1 MHFWLCLNKYFVST
15 ISSDYFWIS
24 NIAVLWP
31 KMLIFLDI
39 QLFFCMDSQVKV
51 RQLWFSSSWEIHHL
65 QMMRSLVW
73 STQSSQILSQ
83 KSSFYRDQMLI
94 TITKQIMNSNLSSLY
109 IIIEAWS
116 RLIFIWHNNKL
127 KNCYRIVGGD
137 HWSQHNKDPPSQES
151 RYCMGYQG
159 IMMGICHGPR
169 WTERLRDILTSTSGE
184 TRDDAVITY
193 TNTPGRSNTDLKG
206 SLPFL
211 VLTIFDW
218 NLERRLTSARQMGQ
232 MGPLM
237 NQTKNESFMKA
248 LDRKSFWKY
257 EQTDLYISSLTDQT

>member
-31 KMLIFLDI
+31 KLLIFLDI

-137 HWSQHNKDPPSQES
+137 HWSQHNKDPPSQD
-151 RYCMGYQG
+151 GVWG
-159 IMMGICHGPR
+159 IKVSWWASATVRGGLSGFGTSWLR
-169 WTERLRDILTSTSGE
+169 LLERL
-184 TRDDAVITY
+184 VMMQ
-193 TNTPGRSNTDLKG
+193 
-206 SLPFL
+206 SLPTQIHQGDPTQTWKEVCHFWFWQFL
-211 VLTIFDW
+211 IGIW
-218 NLERRLTSARQMGQ
+218 NEGLHRPDKWDKWDLWWTRQK
-232 MGPLM
+232 
-237 NQTKNESFMKA
+237 TKA
-248 LDRKSFWKY
+248 LWKH
-257 EQTDLYISSLTDQT
+257 